1 MEERPGRL
9 VAEPE
14 LALQLHGRQPGG
26 MSGHEVGGPE
36 PYRQWP
42 PRPMQ
47 GRARRQGGRP
57 SARLALPQPPVRELE
72 GGPRPASRTAKALW
86 PPASGQVFPT
96 RVVLPESGL
105 ELLQGLGKIG
115 PAHLATRPM
124 RSFGV
129 NPIGTRALKTLCS
142 PNYRFVSNLGHFEF
156 PHYSLIE
163 HFLIKLSFFLIYKEG
178 FPF

>member
-1 MEERPGRL
+1 MEARPGRL

-14 LALQLHGRQPGG
+14 LALPLHGRQPGG

-36 PYRQWP
+36 PYRQWQ

-47 GRARRQGGRP
+47 GRARRQGGLP
-57 SARLALPQPPVRELE
+57 SARRALPQPPVRELE
-72 GGPRPASRTAKALW
+72 GGPLPASRTAKALW

-142 PNYRFVSNLGHFEF
+142 PNYRFVSDLGHFEF

-163 HFLIKLSFFLIYKEG
+163 HFLI
-178 FPF
+178 